1 MTAPLSATRQIP
13 AEFRSK
19 SNGTILPEDFG
30 NIRLALKKLGTT
42 ISYDS
47 FARVALVNGGIL
59 DEARL
64 TRLWIAIAD
73 AFGFRPAKP
82 TLHSLLTDEALA
94 VPFHPV
100 RNYLDAQ
107 TWDGIP
113 RLDRWLSTY
122 GGAPNTPYVRAVGAL
137 VLIAAVR
144 RVRSPGCKFDELLIL
159 ESEQGRMKST
169 ALRALCPQDD
179 WFSDDLPLGVD
190 SKLVIERTVGKWIIE
205 AQEMHGNRGKEAEQ
219 LKAFLSRQTDGPVR
233 LAYDHLPTTVPRQ
246 FIIMATTNA
255 KGGYLKDQT
264 GARRFWPVTIERF
277 DSDAVARDRSQLW
290 AEAAIREAM
299 AVSIRLDPELWTEA
313 GEQQETRRAV
323 DPWEPI
329 LESLFV
335 GNGVVVIEPIPVNTI
350 WKTLEFEASCLNP
363 QHADRVNAIAQRF
376 GFHKSKTRVHGV
388 QGHYWIPNN
397 GQMSWDE

>member
-1 MTAPLSATRQIP
+1 MTVAATRHIP

-19 SNGTILPEDFG
+19 TNGTILPEDFG

-42 ISYDS
+42 ITYDS

-73 AFGFRPAKP
+73 MFSFRPAKL
-82 TLHSLLTDEALA
+82 TLHSLLTDEAMA
-94 VPFHPV
+94 APFHPV

-107 TWDGIP
+107 TWDGSP
-113 RLDRWLSTY
+113 RLDTWLSVY

-159 ESEQGRMKST
+159 ESEQCRMKST

-190 SKLVIERTVGKWIIE
+190 SKLVIERTVGKWIVE
-205 AQEMHGNRGKEAEQ
+205 ASEMHGNRGREAEQ

-233 LAYDHLPTTVPRQ
+233 LAYDHLATTVPRQ
-246 FIIMATTNA
+246 FIIIATTNA
-255 KGGYLKDQT
+255 KSGYLKDQT
-264 GARRFWPVTIERF
+264 GARRFWPVTVERF
-277 DSDAVARDRSQLW
+277 DTEAMERDRSQLW
-290 AEAAIREAM
+290 AEAAMREAM
-299 AVSIRLDPELWTEA
+299 GVPIRLDPTLWTDASE
-313 GEQQETRRAV
+313 EQEDRRAM

-329 LESLFV
+329 LEPLFT
-335 GNGVVVIEPIPVNTI
+335 GNGFGEPLYIAVETI
-350 WKTLEFEASCLNP
+350 WETLDCNASMLNNT
-363 QHADRVNAIAQRF
+363 HADRIETIAQRF
-376 GFHKSKTRVHGV
+376 GFKKARKRVDGI
-388 QGHYWIPNN
+388 QGRYWVRANRAER
-397 GQMSWDE
+397 DELLS